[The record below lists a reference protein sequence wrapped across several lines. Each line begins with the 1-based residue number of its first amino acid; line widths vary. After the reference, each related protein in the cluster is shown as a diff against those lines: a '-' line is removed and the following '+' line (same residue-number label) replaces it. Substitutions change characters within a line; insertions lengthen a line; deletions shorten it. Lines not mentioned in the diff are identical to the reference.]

1 VPFELAIPLTFLLLT
16 LPLIKNSAGLVAFAV
31 AGIVALVASTLPLGV
46 GLMVGAVAGV
56 VAGVV
61 ALNLTDRGAPEA
73 VDA

>member
-1 VPFELAIPLTFLLLT
+1 
-16 LPLIKNSAGLVAFAV
+16 
-31 AGIVALVASTLPLGV
+31 LGV